1 MEREEIIR
9 NLEKFGVLQ
18 EGHFLLSSG
27 LHSDKYLQCAQILQH
42 PEQAEK
48 LGEGIAKKFSG
59 EKIDL
64 VVGPALGGV
73 VLGYEVARSL
83 GCRGIF
89 TERKD
94 GIMQLRR
101 GFSIEKGERVLIVED
116 VVTTGKS
123 ALEVLE
129 VVEGEGAEIVGIS
142 AIVDRSPKDL
152 KLPVPFKPLLRVEVE
167 IFSPDNCPLCE
178 QEIKLV
184 KPGSR
189 ESKK

>member
-1 MEREEIIR
+1 MEKIMEILAR
-9 NLEKFGVLQ
+9 YGVLQ

-27 LHSDKYLQCAQILQH
+27 LHSDKYLQCAQILQY
-42 PEQAEK
+42 PEQAGK
-48 LGEGIAKKFSG
+48 LGGEVAKKFSE

-73 VLGYEVARSL
+73 VLAHEVARSL

-101 GFSIEKGERVLIVED
+101 GFSIEHGSRVLIVED

-123 ALEVLE
+123 ALEVCE
-129 VVEGEGAEIVGIS
+129 VVEKEGGEIAGIGS
-142 AIVDRSPKDL
+142 IVDRSPKDFEF
-152 KLPVPFKPLLRVEVE
+152 PVPFRSIIRVEVE
-167 IFSPDNCPLCE
+167 TYTPGQCPLCDRGVP
-178 QEIKLV
+178 LV

-189 ESKK
+189 ESKN

>member
-1 MEREEIIR
+1 MKKEEIMQR
-9 NLEKFGVLQ
+9 LEKFGVLQ

-27 LHSDKYLQCAQILQH
+27 LHSDKYLQCAQILQY

-48 LGEGIAKKFSG
+48 LGAALAQKFSAQ
-59 EKIDL
+59 KIDL

-73 VLGYEVARSL
+73 VFAHEVARSI

-101 GFSIEKGERVLIVED
+101 GFSIEPGNRVLIVED

-129 VVEGEGAEIVGIS
+129 VVKNEGAEIAGIGS
-142 AIVDRSPKDL
+142 IVDRSPQDFEM
-152 KLPVPFKPLLRVEVE
+152 PVPFQALLRVEVE
-167 IFSPDNCPLCE
+167 IYSPRDCPLCE
-178 QEIKLV
+178 QGLPLV

-189 ESKK
+189 ESKS

>member
-1 MEREEIIR
+1 MQREQ
-9 NLEKFGVLQ
+9 LMDLLTASGVLQ

-27 LHSDKYLQCAQILQH
+27 LHSDRYLQCAQILQH
-42 PEQAEK
+42 PGRAEK
-48 LGEGIAKKFSG
+48 LGREIAEKFSG

-64 VVGPALGGV
+64 IVGPALGGV
-73 VLGYEVARSL
+73 ILAYEVARSL

-94 GIMQLRR
+94 GEMQLRR
-101 GFSIEKGERVLIVED
+101 GFAIKPGERVLLVED

-123 ALEVLE
+123 AQEVLQ
-129 VVEGEGAEIVGIS
+129 VVEKERGRVVGIS
-142 AIVDRSPKDL
+142 SIVDRSPAELELD
-152 KLPVPFKPLLRVEVE
+152 VPYRPLLRVEVE
-167 IFSPDNCPLCE
+167 VYDPEQCPLCR
-178 QEIKLV
+178 QGIPLK

>member
-1 MEREEIIR
+1 MKKEEIMQY
-9 NLEKFGVLQ
+9 LEEFGVLQ

-27 LHSDKYLQCAQILQH
+27 LHSDKYLQCAQVLQY

-48 LGEGIAKKFSG
+48 LGAALAQKFSDQ
-59 EKIDL
+59 KIDL

-73 VLGYEVARSL
+73 VLAHEVARSI

-89 TERKD
+89 AERKD

-101 GFSIEKGERVLIVED
+101 GFSIEPGSRVLIVED

-123 ALEVLE
+123 ALEVVE
-129 VVEGEGAEIVGIS
+129 VVKNEGAEIVGLGS
-142 AIVDRSPKDL
+142 IVDRSPKDINM
-152 KLPVPFKPLLRVEVE
+152 PVPFQALLRVEVE
-167 IFSPDNCPLCE
+167 IYSPGECPLCE
-178 QEIKLV
+178 QGLSLV

-189 ESKK
+189 ESKN

>member
-1 MEREEIIR
+1 MKKEEIMQR
-9 NLEKFGVLQ
+9 LEKFGVLQ

-27 LHSDKYLQCAQILQH
+27 LHSDKYLQCAQILQY

-48 LGEGIAKKFSG
+48 LGAALAQKFSVQ
-59 EKIDL
+59 KIDL

-73 VLGYEVARSL
+73 VFAHEVARSI

-101 GFSIEKGERVLIVED
+101 GFSIEPGNRVLIVED

-129 VVEGEGAEIVGIS
+129 VVKNEGAEIAGIGS
-142 AIVDRSPKDL
+142 IVDRSPQDFEM
-152 KLPVPFKPLLRVEVE
+152 PVPFQALLRVEVE
-167 IFSPDNCPLCE
+167 IYSPRDCPLCE
-178 QEIKLV
+178 QGLPLV

-189 ESKK
+189 ESKS